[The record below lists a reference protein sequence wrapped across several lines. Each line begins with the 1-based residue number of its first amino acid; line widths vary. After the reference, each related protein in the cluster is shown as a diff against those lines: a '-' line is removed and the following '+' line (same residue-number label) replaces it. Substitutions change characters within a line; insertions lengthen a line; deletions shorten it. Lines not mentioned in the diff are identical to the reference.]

1 MGPSTLALAPPGMKL
16 QRQPGDQ
23 CAQRKK
29 PGDSGPAFLLT
40 IGCTDKVTGT
50 SHDMQYLG
58 PAIHSLPTRASI
70 LFPKLFPNCPTW
82 HCLCQHP
89 PPLSPQQSYC
99 CWTANPISAKPAHI
113 SQVSWLLQDNA
124 VDGKNSKAHHSYL
137 QCKCL
142 CIQREPDWHNHIQTR
157 SL

>member
-1 MGPSTLALAPPGMKL
+1 MALAPPGMKL

-29 PGDSGPAFLLT
+29 PGDSGPAFLLA

-89 PPLSPQQSYC
+89 PPFLPSSPIAAGQQTPSLLNLLTSPKFHGC
-99 CWTANPISAKPAHI
+99 CRTMLWMERTPRHTIPVCSANVFASGG
-113 SQVSWLLQDNA
+113 N
-124 VDGKNSKAHHSYL
+124 
-137 QCKCL
+137 
-142 CIQREPDWHNHIQTR
+142 QTGIITFKLDLY
-157 SL
+157 SLNQG